1 MKWFK
6 NIQNKNNFLFI
17 VFEIENFYPSISLT
31 SFNSTIQFA
40 KEISDIPD
48 NDISIIIHA
57 RNTLLFSNGEP
68 WVKKDGD

>member
-31 SFNSTIQFA
+31 LFNSTIQFA

>member
-68 WVKKDGD
+68 WIKKDGD

>member
-57 RNTLLFSNGEP
+57 RNTFLFSNGEP